1 MSTPKRRGPPRAAQR
16 AFRII
21 AHPHYGVLV
30 DGRLISLVEWNRLER
45 IRASKRNYMRKV
57 RAT

>member
-1 MSTPKRRGPPRAAQR
+1 MTRKQ

-30 DGRLISLVEWNRLER
+30 NGQLISFMAWSRLER
-45 IRASKRNYMRKV
+45 SRKSKRDHMRRV
-57 RAT
+57 RESARKGGAVT

>member
-1 MSTPKRRGPPRAAQR
+1 MTRKQ

-30 DGRLISLVEWNRLER
+30 NGQLISFMEWSRLER
-45 IRASKRNYMRKV
+45 SRKSKREHMRRVREGASKGGAV
-57 RAT
+57 T

>member
-1 MSTPKRRGPPRAAQR
+1 MTRKQ

-30 DGRLISLVEWNRLER
+30 NGQLISFMEWSRLER
-45 IRASKRNYMRKV
+45 SRKSKRDHMRRV
-57 RAT
+57 RESARKGGVLT